1 MDVIEQVGQEVKE
14 VIWKTC
20 SQEIREKCRIPA
32 GCEEVEI
39 WDGARTGDEDET
51 AGEGEG
57 SSSRGG
63 MGSGVGGSSNERRMN
78 REESQSQSDS
88 DRIAWPES

>member
-20 SQEIREKCRIPA
+20 SQESREKCRTPA

-51 AGEGEG
+51 EGEG
-57 SSSRGG
+57 SR
-63 MGSGVGGSSNERRMN
+63 MGSGVGGSSERRLN

-88 DRIAWPES
+88 DRITWAES